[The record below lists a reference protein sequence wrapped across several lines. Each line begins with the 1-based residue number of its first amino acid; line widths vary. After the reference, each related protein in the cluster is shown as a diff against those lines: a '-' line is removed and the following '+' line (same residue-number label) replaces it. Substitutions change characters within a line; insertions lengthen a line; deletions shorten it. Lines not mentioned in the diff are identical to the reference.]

1 MNGTCFFVPI
11 ASIVDFGK
19 LSYLKG
25 LSCDILSLFMIHNL
39 WSICSLPSNHVITNL
54 FDNHLDLHFTDF
66 ITILPDNICRIFQGT
81 TFARFLPFRSRTRA
95 KYQTN
100 QIQMKKS
107 HFQNFKNE
115 TKISDPDWSFQVL
128 NICPC
133 SFMLNLF
140 VAAFPRTSNTIS
152 KFKKWRLSC
161 FVSVRLIFHYCWNT
175 PVYVL
180 GVTIKAPLVL
190 HGA

>member
-152 KFKKWRLSC
+152 KFKK
-161 FVSVRLIFHYCWNT
+161 
-175 PVYVL
+175 
-180 GVTIKAPLVL
+180 
-190 HGA
+190 